1 MHSSYITPTVTV
13 FDKKG
18 RLDSEENLKLYDFIK
33 EYMSGFVV
41 MGSTGEFFS
50 LSVETSRQLIKLA
63 SGFNKGHLKV
73 YAGASRMDVN
83 ESISLANYAYEC
95 GLDGVM
101 IISPYYFR
109 LTDEGIYDFYSKIAK
124 NTKANIFIYNFPEK
138 TGYSISP
145 EICLKLATAFPN
157 IIGFK
162 DTIPDT
168 MHTCEIIKQVK
179 KELPYFE
186 VYAGYDNNF
195 AHNILSGGNGC
206 IGGLSNIIPEFFKS
220 WIDAF
225 ASNDL
230 LSISTHQQTVDKM
243 MDIYH
248 LHDPFISTLKKT
260 LQLRG
265 IINSDFIY
273 PPFSPV
279 AQEKIASIASIL
291 SLANVQIKT
300 DNHNMPVIG

>member
-1 MHSSYITPTVTV
+1 MQSTYITPTVTI
-13 FDKKG
+13 FDERG
-18 RLDSEENLKLYDFIK
+18 RLDQEQNTQVYEYIK
-33 EYMSGFVV
+33 DYVSGFVV

-50 LSVETSRQLIKLA
+50 LSFEASKQLIKLA
-63 SGFNKGHLKV
+63 ADFPKGSMKV

-83 ESISLANYAYEC
+83 ESIALANYADEC

-101 IISPYYFR
+101 IISPYYFK
-109 LTDEGIYDFYSKIAK
+109 LTDESIYDYYSQIAK
-124 NTKANIFIYNFPEK
+124 NTQAKIFIYNFPEK

-145 EICLKLATAFPN
+145 EICFKLAKNFPN

-168 MHTCEIIKQVK
+168 THTCEIINRVK

-206 IGGLSNIIPEFFKS
+206 IGGLSNIVPEFFKS
-220 WIDAF
+220 WRDAF
-225 ASNDL
+225 TDNNL
-230 LSISTHQQTVDKM
+230 LSIAQHQQTVDKLM
-243 MDIYH
+243 AIYNI
-248 LHDPFISTLKKT
+248 HDPFISTLKKT

-265 IINSDFIY
+265 VITSDFLY
-273 PPFSPV
+273 PPFTSV
-279 AQEKIASIASIL
+279 SSDKKDIII
-291 SLANVQIKT
+291 SLLEAANIQIKK
-300 DNHNMPVIG
+300 

>member
-1 MHSSYITPTVTV
+1 MQSSYFTPTVTV

-18 RLDSEENLKLYDFIK
+18 RLDLDKNTQLYDFIK
-33 EYMSGFVV
+33 GYVSGFVV

-50 LSVETSRQLIKLA
+50 LSLETSRQLIKLA
-63 SGFNKGHLKV
+63 SDFQKGSMKV

-83 ESISLANYAYEC
+83 ESIALANYAYEC

-109 LTDEGIYDFYSKIAK
+109 LTDESIYDFYSKIAK

-138 TGYSISP
+138 TGYNISP
-145 EICLKLATAFPN
+145 ETCFKLAMEFPN

-168 MHTCEIIKQVK
+168 THTCEIINTVK

-195 AHNILSGGNGC
+195 AHNIISGGNGC
-206 IGGLSNIIPEFFKS
+206 IGGLSNIVPEFFKS
-220 WIDAF
+220 WQNAF
-225 ASNDL
+225 AENDL
-230 LSISTHQQTVDKM
+230 LSISAHQQTVDKLM
-243 MDIYH
+243 AIYKI
-248 LHDPFISTLKKT
+248 HDPFISTLKRT
-260 LQLRG
+260 LQIRG
-265 IINSDFIY
+265 VIESDLISSPFTSLDQKENNLII
-273 PPFSPV
+273 
-279 AQEKIASIASIL
+279 
-291 SLANVQIKT
+291 SLLKEANIKL
-300 DNHNMPVIG
+300 